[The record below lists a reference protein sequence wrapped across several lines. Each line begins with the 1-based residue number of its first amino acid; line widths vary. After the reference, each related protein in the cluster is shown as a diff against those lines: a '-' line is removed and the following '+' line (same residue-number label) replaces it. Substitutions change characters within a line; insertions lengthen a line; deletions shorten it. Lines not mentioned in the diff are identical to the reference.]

1 MFFIKSAL
9 IVADN
14 GIVNNGLTAPIA
26 NALSA
31 L

>member
-9 IVADN
+9 IVTYR
-14 GIVNNGLTAPIA
+14 GILNNGLTAPIA